1 MNITLFLK
9 TFWEWIILISF
20 ILIILIRNKVRGFSW
35 KARDGSEL
43 TLKEF
48 FKRWG
53 KGIEG
58 ITALQQTRT
67 QMLGTWIVISGML
80 GGIIINFLIRL
91 KDVWWW
97 LEIILFGSLIITS
110 MSMVGIY
117 QKFKILK
124 RVDNTMKEIN
134 SQNRVEKEVKSDG
147 S

>member
-1 MNITLFLK
+1 MNILLFLK
-9 TFWEWIILISF
+9 TFWEWIIIISF